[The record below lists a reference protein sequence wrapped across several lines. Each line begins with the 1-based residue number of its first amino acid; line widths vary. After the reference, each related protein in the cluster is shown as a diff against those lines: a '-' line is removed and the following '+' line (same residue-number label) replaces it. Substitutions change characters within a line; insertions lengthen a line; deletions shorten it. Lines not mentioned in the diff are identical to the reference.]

1 MIRRILLGIG
11 GTPFTKVAIQRAVE
25 LASAHGAK
33 LTAVSAMQPE
43 RICNVGPVPAGAG
56 IYAKRLCQSRLKVT
70 QEQLEASVAAFEAH
84 CREADVKF
92 TVHWETG
99 RTFDLMIDHAR
110 YHDLTIFGLRSLFEY
125 QVADEPEKDLIR
137 LLSKGVRP
145 ILAVSDRL
153 RPIRKV
159 LVAYSGSMESA
170 KAMRRF
176 VQFRLWSDAEME
188 IVHFSEGDISGGRVL
203 LENAANY
210 CRDHGFTTKTRIIP
224 GRADQKLLSVSAEL
238 DADMIVMGNSIRS
251 IWMRKMLGDTVLNTL
266 TRADRPLFLS
276 Q

>member
-1 MIRRILLGIG
+1 MIKRILLGIG
-11 GTPFTKVAIQRAVE
+11 GTPFTKVAIERAVE
-25 LASAHGAK
+25 LAAAHGAK
-33 LTAVSAMQPE
+33 LTAVSVMQPDHV
-43 RICNVGPVPAGAG
+43 CNVGPVPAGAG
-56 IYAKRLCQSRLKVT
+56 IYAKRLCRSRQKVT
-70 QEQLEASVAAFEAH
+70 NENLEASISMAASSCEEAGVPLKIF
-84 CREADVKF
+84 R
-92 TVHWETG
+92 ETG
-99 RTFDLMIDHAR
+99 RAFDLFIDYAR

-159 LVAYSGSMESA
+159 LIAYSGSMESA

-176 VQFRLWSDAEME
+176 VQFGLWSEAELE
-188 IVHFSEGDISGGRVL
+188 IVHFSEGDITGGRAL

-210 CRDHGFTTKTRIIP
+210 CRDHGYSTQTRILP
-224 GRADQKLLSVSAEL
+224 GRADQKLLPVSAEL